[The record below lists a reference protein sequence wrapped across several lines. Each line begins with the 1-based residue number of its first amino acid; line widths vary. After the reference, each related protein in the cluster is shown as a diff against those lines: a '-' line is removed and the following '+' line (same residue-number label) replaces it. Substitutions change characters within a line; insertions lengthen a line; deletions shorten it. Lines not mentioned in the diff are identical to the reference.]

1 MILFRECNFRNKI
14 HHQFST
20 PALKGLL
27 PVYYPALTKTSKS
40 IIKTVFPLRLSI
52 NYSSTI
58 TTAITEW
65 YWTLRDRL
73 ESNVV
78 VDFSC
83 KNIVWELRSPKWPP
97 KVDKSKL
104 QIHLAYFW
112 NQNLQTLLCAIN
124 SSRCVDIFCKKNQ
137 QKTRSEKKVM
147 VQSLST
153 PALNSINI
161 YIPAETRY
169 VGWKRSSR

>member
-1 MILFRECNFRNKI
+1 M
-14 HHQFST
+14 
-20 PALKGLL
+20 
-27 PVYYPALTKTSKS
+27 YYPALTKPSKS
-40 IIKTVFPLRLSI
+40 SIKKDFAFRLSI
-52 NYSSTI
+52 NDSSAI

-83 KNIVWELRSPKWPP
+83 KNTVWELRSPKWPP
-97 KVDKSKL
+97 KFNKSKL

-112 NQNLQTLLCAIN
+112 NQNLKTLLCAIN

-137 QKTRSEKKVM
+137 QQILTVKKITVDLQKTTFFFQNVTTAGE
-147 VQSLST
+147 
-153 PALNSINI
+153 PALSHTKLWVQNSLKMMKIQMCRRFV
-161 YIPAETRY
+161 EQ
-169 VGWKRSSR
+169 